1 MKQKK
6 KLVQFNLKK
15 QTRNSIQSYNI
26 DSTHT
31 TKNQISQ
38 KYNINNYYKNNEKRD
53 YRNQVMTPDR
63 NIRNTSSP
71 KTKGILKK
79 SPSILKKKSNK
90 IINEF
95 IKNKPTFSFDQKQ
108 RTTSSSYHSP
118 KKSERNEKIEKL
130 TNRSNY
136 QVYTSYYSNKS
147 PKNIK
152 TQQISKNYLHNRNQT
167 IDNTLPFISRTQSP
181 RSIIPQTPQNKKPNI
196 KLYTN
201 ITNKYKSKAYQSQT
215 IKPITKYSRNIKTSK
230 IPNQN
235 QSLTLINYKKNFNHV
250 KTVSSNNLNY
260 NRTPI
265 IKYKCPKC
273 NKYLVPEKIIKKT
286 IPTMKINLMNINNSS
301 KDRSRNVKLNSK
313 GRKIYDTYQ
322 GDGIIER
329 TVIKNTYNPNIYINE
344 KGTSVFKTP
353 TRTSTVVEH
362 VKHENKSNVRY
373 YNNKKT
379 FGHNNMAY
387 YEINTSPKK
396 TVIIRPIHL

>member
-31 TKNQISQ
+31 TKNQINQ

-63 NIRNTSSP
+63 NIRNTSPP

-108 RTTSSSYHSP
+108 RTTSSYHSP
-118 KKSERNEKIEKL
+118 KKSERNEKKENL

-181 RSIIPQTPQNKKPNI
+181 RSIISQTPQNKKTNI

-273 NKYLVPEKIIKKT
+273 NKYLVPEKIFKKT

-301 KDRSRNVKLNSK
+301 KDRSRNVKLNTK

>member
-6 KLVQFNLKK
+6 KIVQFNLKK

-31 TKNQISQ
+31 TKNQINQ
-38 KYNINNYYKNNEKRD
+38 KYNINNYYKNNEKKD

-118 KKSERNEKIEKL
+118 KKSERNEKIQNL

-152 TQQISKNYLHNRNQT
+152 TQQINKNYLHNRNQT
-167 IDNTLPFISRTQSP
+167 VDNTLPFISRTQSP

-215 IKPITKYSRNIKTSK
+215 IKPITKFSRNIKTSK
-230 IPNQN
+230 ITNQN

-250 KTVSSNNLNY
+250 KTVSSNNLNN

-273 NKYLVPEKIIKKT
+273 NKYLVPEKIFKKT

-301 KDRSRNVKLNSK
+301 KDRSRNVKLNTK

-379 FGHNNMAY
+379 FGHNNMVY

-396 TVIIRPIHL
+396 TVIIRPINL